1 MNEKTKS
8 IISNVLYFAAV
19 LLLSFLIVRF
29 VGQRTEV
36 IGSSMVPTLTDGD
49 QLITD
54 KISYRFTEPERFDII
69 VFPHE
74 PDHEFYIKRVIGLP
88 GETVEIDEDGTI
100 YINGEVLSEEY
111 GYGETRPQELASK
124 AVQLPQD
131 IEWHFIGHLQTNKL
145 KMVLPYATLVQ
156 SVDSVHLLQAI
167 DNWGSNN
174 DKVISVLLELH
185 IGAEETKQGFHEE
198 EILEILFH
206 AEDYKHIRFCGLM
219 GMASHTDDQEVI
231 NADFERID
239 SFMAYLVDLF
249 PELKDFNQLSIGMSD
264 DWRIA
269 VQHGST
275 MVRIGTAIFGAR
287 EY

>member
-1 MNEKTKS
+1 MIEENLNRIKS
-8 IISNVLYFAAV
+8 ELPSGVKLVAV
-19 LLLSFLIVRF
+19 SKFHPMEAILEAYQA
-29 VGQRTEV
+29 GHT
-36 IGSSMVPTLTDGD
+36 
-49 QLITD
+49 
-54 KISYRFTEPERFDII
+54 
-69 VFPHE
+69 VF
-74 PDHEFYIKRVIGLP
+74 
-88 GETVEIDEDGTI
+88 GE
-100 YINGEVLSEEY
+100 N
-111 GYGETRPQELASK
+111 RPQELAMK

-131 IEWHFIGHLQTNKL
+131 IEWHFLGHLQTNKL

-198 EILEILFH
+198 EILDILFH
-206 AEDYKHIRFCGLM
+206 AGDYANIRFCGLM
-219 GMASHTDDQEVI
+219 GMASHTEDKEVI

-239 SFMAYLVDLF
+239 TFMAYLVDLF
-249 PELKDFNQLSIGMSD
+249 PELEDFNQLSIGMSD
-264 DWRIA
+264 DWTVA

>member
-1 MNEKTKS
+1 MIEENLKRIKS
-8 IISNVLYFAAV
+8 ELPSGVKLVAV
-19 LLLSFLIVRF
+19 SKFHPLEAILEAYQA
-29 VGQRTEV
+29 GQT
-36 IGSSMVPTLTDGD
+36 
-49 QLITD
+49 
-54 KISYRFTEPERFDII
+54 
-69 VFPHE
+69 VF
-74 PDHEFYIKRVIGLP
+74 
-88 GETVEIDEDGTI
+88 GE
-100 YINGEVLSEEY
+100 N
-111 GYGETRPQELASK
+111 RPQELAAK

-131 IEWHFIGHLQTNKL
+131 IEWHFLGHLQTNKL

-167 DNWGSNN
+167 DNWGSAN

-198 EILEILFH
+198 EILDILFH
-206 AEDYKHIRFCGLM
+206 AEDYKNIRFCGLM
-219 GMASHTDDQEVI
+219 GMASHTDDEEVI

-249 PELKDFNQLSIGMSD
+249 PELDSFNQLSIGMSD
-264 DWRIA
+264 DWAIA
-269 VQHGST
+269 VRHGST

>member
-1 MNEKTKS
+1 MIEENLNRIKS
-8 IISNVLYFAAV
+8 ELPSGVKLVAV
-19 LLLSFLIVRF
+19 SKFHPMEAILEAYQA
-29 VGQRTEV
+29 GQT
-36 IGSSMVPTLTDGD
+36 
-49 QLITD
+49 
-54 KISYRFTEPERFDII
+54 
-69 VFPHE
+69 VF
-74 PDHEFYIKRVIGLP
+74 
-88 GETVEIDEDGTI
+88 GE
-100 YINGEVLSEEY
+100 N
-111 GYGETRPQELASK
+111 RPQELASK

-131 IEWHFIGHLQTNKL
+131 IEWHFLGHLQTNKL

-198 EILEILFH
+198 EILDILFH
-206 AEDYKHIRFCGLM
+206 ADDYKNIRFCGLM

-239 SFMAYLVDLF
+239 TFMAYLVDLF
-249 PELKDFNQLSIGMSD
+249 PELTDFNQLSIGMSD
-264 DWRIA
+264 DWPIA
-269 VQHGST
+269 VRHGST

>member
-1 MNEKTKS
+1 MIEDNLNRIKS
-8 IISNVLYFAAV
+8 ELPSEVKLVAV
-19 LLLSFLIVRF
+19 SKFHPLEAILEAYQA
-29 VGQRTEV
+29 GQT
-36 IGSSMVPTLTDGD
+36 
-49 QLITD
+49 
-54 KISYRFTEPERFDII
+54 
-69 VFPHE
+69 VF
-74 PDHEFYIKRVIGLP
+74 
-88 GETVEIDEDGTI
+88 GE
-100 YINGEVLSEEY
+100 N
-111 GYGETRPQELASK
+111 RPQELSMK

-131 IEWHFIGHLQTNKL
+131 IEWHFLGHLQTNKL

-156 SVDSVHLLQAI
+156 SVDSVHLLEAI
-167 DNWGSNN
+167 DNWGSAN

-198 EILEILFH
+198 EILDILFH
-206 AEDYKHIRFCGLM
+206 AEDYKYIRFCGLM

-239 SFMAYLVDLF
+239 TFMAYLVDLF